1 MAEEAAAK
9 KKKDFLALVG
19 KAFIAISSAGITFAI
34 LGKVPTGGEIE
45 GCNDGKAKDCEA
57 LLERKSLLFYDG
69 FDISRI
75 TNEEYISRF
84 AEKFEAAKK
93 AEEERIAMAE
103 ARKAL
108 EQAMAACEKSLKAT
122 IKDLGRFKIH
132 NRNFETL
139 QIEYSVR
146 ELPRANTNSFGGR
159 IRNVMDC
166 KTGENLR

>member
-45 GCNDGKAKDCEA
+45 GCNDGKAKDCVA
-57 LLERKSLLFYDG
+57 LLERNSLLYDG

-93 AEEERIAMAE
+93 AEEERIALVQ

-108 EQAMAACEKSLKAT
+108 ELAMAACEKSLKAT
-122 IKDLGRFKIH
+122 IKDLGSFKVH

>member
-34 LGKVPTGGEIE
+34 LGKVPKGGEIE

-57 LLERKSLLFYDG
+57 LLERNSLLYEG

-75 TNEEYISRF
+75 TNEEYISQF

-122 IKDLGRFKIH
+122 IKDLGSFKVH

-139 QIEYSVR
+139 QIEYSIR

>member
-1 MAEEAAAK
+1 MAGVAAAK

-57 LLERKSLLFYDG
+57 LLERNSLLYEG

-75 TNEEYISRF
+75 TNEKYISRF
-84 AEKFEAAKK
+84 AEKFEAARK

-122 IKDLGRFKIH
+122 IKDLGSFKVD

>member
-9 KKKDFLALVG
+9 KKKEFLALIW
-19 KAFIAISSAGITFAI
+19 KAFISISSAGITFAI

-57 LLERKSLLFYDG
+57 LLKRNSLLYDG

-103 ARKAL
+103 ARKVL
-108 EQAMAACEKSLKAT
+108 EQAMAACEKSLNAT
-122 IKDLGRFKIH
+122 IKDMGSFKVH

-139 QIEYSVR
+139 QIEYSIRV
-146 ELPRANTNSFGGR
+146 LPRADTNSFGGR
-159 IRNVMDC
+159 IRKVMDC

>member
-1 MAEEAAAK
+1 M
-9 KKKDFLALVG
+9 
-19 KAFIAISSAGITFAI
+19 
-34 LGKVPTGGEIE
+34 
-45 GCNDGKAKDCEA
+45 
-57 LLERKSLLFYDG
+57 LERNSLLYEG

-93 AEEERIAMAE
+93 AEEERIAMAD
-103 ARKAL
+103 ARKAR

-122 IKDLGRFKIH
+122 IKDLGSFKVH

-166 KTGENLR
+166 KTGENMR

>member
-57 LLERKSLLFYDG
+57 LLERNSLLYEG
-69 FDISRI
+69 FDIYRI

-108 EQAMAACEKSLKAT
+108 EQAMTACEKSLKAT
-122 IKDLGRFKIH
+122 IKDLGSFKVH

>member
-19 KAFIAISSAGITFAI
+19 KAFIAVSSAGITFAI

-57 LLERKSLLFYDG
+57 LLERNSLLYDG

-93 AEEERIAMAE
+93 AEEERLAMAE

-122 IKDLGRFKIH
+122 IKDLGSFKVH

-139 QIEYSVR
+139 QIEYSIR

-166 KTGENLR
+166 KTEENLR

>member
-57 LLERKSLLFYDG
+57 LLERNSLLYDG

-103 ARKAL
+103 ASKAL

-122 IKDLGRFKIH
+122 IKDLGSFKVH

-166 KTGENLR
+166 KTGEKLR

>member
-1 MAEEAAAK
+1 MAGEAAAK

-57 LLERKSLLFYDG
+57 LLERNSLLYEG

-84 AEKFEAAKK
+84 AEKFEAARK

-108 EQAMAACEKSLKAT
+108 EQAMAACEQSLKAT
-122 IKDLGRFKIH
+122 IKDLGSFKVH

-166 KTGENLR
+166 KTGENLP

>member
-57 LLERKSLLFYDG
+57 LLERNSLLYEG

-84 AEKFEAAKK
+84 AEKFEAARK
-93 AEEERIAMAE
+93 AEE
-103 ARKAL
+103 
-108 EQAMAACEKSLKAT
+108 
-122 IKDLGRFKIH
+122 
-132 NRNFETL
+132 
-139 QIEYSVR
+139 
-146 ELPRANTNSFGGR
+146 
-159 IRNVMDC
+159 
-166 KTGENLR
+166 

>member
-1 MAEEAAAK
+1 MAGEAAAK

-57 LLERKSLLFYDG
+57 LLERNSLLYEG

-84 AEKFEAAKK
+84 AEKFEAARK

-103 ARKAL
+103 AHKAL

-122 IKDLGRFKIH
+122 IKDLGSFKVH

-166 KTGENLR
+166 KTGENLP

>member
-1 MAEEAAAK
+1 MAGEAAAK

-57 LLERKSLLFYDG
+57 LLERNSLLYEG

-103 ARKAL
+103 ARKVL
-108 EQAMAACEKSLKAT
+108 EQAMAACEKSLNAT
-122 IKDLGRFKIH
+122 IKDMGSFKVH

-166 KTGENLR
+166 KTGANLP

>member
-57 LLERKSLLFYDG
+57 LLERNSLLYDG

-122 IKDLGRFKIH
+122 IKDLGNFKIH

-159 IRNVMDC
+159 IRNVMEC
-166 KTGENLR
+166 KTGETLR

>member
-1 MAEEAAAK
+1 MAGEAAAK

-57 LLERKSLLFYDG
+57 LLERNSLLYEG

-84 AEKFEAAKK
+84 AEKFEAARR

-122 IKDLGRFKIH
+122 IKDLGSFKVH

-166 KTGENLR
+166 KTGENLP

>member
-9 KKKDFLALVG
+9 KKREFLALAG
-19 KAFIAISSAGITFAI
+19 RAFIAITSAGITFAI
-34 LGKVPTGGEIE
+34 LGKLPTGGDIE

-57 LLERKSLLFYDG
+57 LLERNPLLYDG

-122 IKDLGRFKIH
+122 IKDLGSFKVH

>member
-1 MAEEAAAK
+1 MAEEAEAK
-9 KKKDFLALVG
+9 KKKDFLALVW

-57 LLERKSLLFYDG
+57 LLESNSLLYDG

-122 IKDLGRFKIH
+122 IKDLGRFKVH

-139 QIEYSVR
+139 QIEYSIR

>member
-57 LLERKSLLFYDG
+57 LLQRDLLLDDK
-69 FDISRI
+69 FDMARI
-75 TNEEYISRF
+75 PNEEYIARF
-84 AEKFEAAKK
+84 AAKFEAAKK
-93 AEEERIAMAE
+93 AEEERIAKAE

-122 IKDLGRFKIH
+122 IKDLGSFKVH

>member
-1 MAEEAAAK
+1 MAEEAATK

-57 LLERKSLLFYDG
+57 LLERNSLLYGG

-108 EQAMAACEKSLKAT
+108 EKAMTACEKSLKAT
-122 IKDLGRFKIH
+122 IKDLGSFKVH

>member
-57 LLERKSLLFYDG
+57 LLERNSLLYEG

-122 IKDLGRFKIH
+122 IKDLGSFKVH

-139 QIEYSVR
+139 QIEYSIR

>member
-57 LLERKSLLFYDG
+57 LLERNSLLYGG

-108 EQAMAACEKSLKAT
+108 EKAMTACEKSLKAT
-122 IKDLGRFKIH
+122 IKDLGSFKVH

>member
-1 MAEEAAAK
+1 MVGEAAAK

-57 LLERKSLLFYDG
+57 LLERNSLLYEG

-84 AEKFEAAKK
+84 AEKFEAARK

-122 IKDLGRFKIH
+122 IKDLGSFKVH

-166 KTGENLR
+166 KTGENLP

>member
-57 LLERKSLLFYDG
+57 LLERNSLLYDG

-122 IKDLGRFKIH
+122 IKDLGSFKIH

-159 IRNVMDC
+159 IRNVMEC
-166 KTGENLR
+166 KTGETLR

>member
-1 MAEEAAAK
+1 MAGEAAAK

-57 LLERKSLLFYDG
+57 LLERNSLLYNG

-93 AEEERIAMAE
+93 AEEEHIAMAE

-108 EQAMAACEKSLKAT
+108 EKAMAACEKSLKAT
-122 IKDLGRFKIH
+122 IKNLGSFKVH

-139 QIEYSVR
+139 QIEYSIR

-166 KTGENLR
+166 ETGENLS

>member
-1 MAEEAAAK
+1 MAGEAAAK

-57 LLERKSLLFYDG
+57 LLERNSLLYEG

-84 AEKFEAAKK
+84 AEKFEAARK

-108 EQAMAACEKSLKAT
+108 EQAMAACEKSLKVT
-122 IKDLGRFKIH
+122 IKDLGSFKVH

-146 ELPRANTNSFGGR
+146 ELPRANTSSFGGR

-166 KTGENLR
+166 KTGENLP

>member
-1 MAEEAAAK
+1 MAEEAATK

-57 LLERKSLLFYDG
+57 LLERNSLLYDG

-108 EQAMAACEKSLKAT
+108 EQAMVECEKSLKAT
-122 IKDLGRFKIH
+122 IKDLGNFKVH

>member
-1 MAEEAAAK
+1 MAGEAAAK

-57 LLERKSLLFYDG
+57 LLERNSLLYEG

-84 AEKFEAAKK
+84 AEKFEAARK

-108 EQAMAACEKSLKAT
+108 EQAMTACEKSLKAT
-122 IKDLGRFKIH
+122 IKDLGSFKVH

-166 KTGENLR
+166 KTGENLP

>member
-1 MAEEAAAK
+1 MAGEAAAK

-34 LGKVPTGGEIE
+34 LGKLPTGGEIE

-57 LLERKSLLFYDG
+57 LLERNSLLYEG

-84 AEKFEAAKK
+84 AEKFEAARK

-122 IKDLGRFKIH
+122 IKDLGSFKVH

-166 KTGENLR
+166 KTGENLP

>member
-1 MAEEAAAK
+1 MAGEAAAK

-57 LLERKSLLFYDG
+57 LLERNSLLYDG

-122 IKDLGRFKIH
+122 IKDLGNFKIH

-159 IRNVMDC
+159 IRNVMEC
-166 KTGENLR
+166 KTGETLR

>member
-1 MAEEAAAK
+1 MAEEAGAK
-9 KKKDFLALVG
+9 KKKNFLALVG

-57 LLERKSLLFYDG
+57 LLERNSLLYDG

-122 IKDLGRFKIH
+122 IKDLGSFKVH

>member
-9 KKKDFLALVG
+9 KKKNFLALVG
-19 KAFIAISSAGITFAI
+19 KAFIAISSAGITFMI
-34 LGKVPTGGEIE
+34 LGKVPTGGDIE
-45 GCNDGKAKDCEA
+45 SCNDGKVKDCEA
-57 LLERKSLLFYDG
+57 LLERNSLLYDG

-93 AEEERIAMAE
+93 AEEERIAIAK

-108 EQAMAACEKSLKAT
+108 EQAMTACEKSLKAT
-122 IKDLGRFKIH
+122 IKDLGRFKIQ

-139 QIEYSVR
+139 QIEYSIR

-166 KTGENLR
+166 KTGKNLG

>member
-19 KAFIAISSAGITFAI
+19 KAFIAISSAGITFAV

-57 LLERKSLLFYDG
+57 LLERNSLLYDG

-108 EQAMAACEKSLKAT
+108 EQAMVECEKSLKAT
-122 IKDLGRFKIH
+122 IKDLGNFKVH

-166 KTGENLR
+166 KTGEKLR

>member
-1 MAEEAAAK
+1 MAGEAAAK

-57 LLERKSLLFYDG
+57 LLKRNSLLYEG

-84 AEKFEAAKK
+84 AEKFEAARK

-108 EQAMAACEKSLKAT
+108 EQAMSACEKSLKAT
-122 IKDLGRFKIH
+122 ITDLGSFKVH

-166 KTGENLR
+166 KTGENLP

>member
-1 MAEEAAAK
+1 MAGEAAAK

-57 LLERKSLLFYDG
+57 LLERNSLLYEG

-84 AEKFEAAKK
+84 AEKFEAARK

-122 IKDLGRFKIH
+122 IQDLGSFKVH

-166 KTGENLR
+166 KTGENLP

>member
-1 MAEEAAAK
+1 MAGEAAAK

-57 LLERKSLLFYDG
+57 LLERNSLLYEG

-84 AEKFEAAKK
+84 AEKFEAARK

-103 ARKAL
+103 ARKVL
-108 EQAMAACEKSLKAT
+108 EQAMAACEKSLKDT
-122 IKDLGRFKIH
+122 IKDLGSFKVH

-166 KTGENLR
+166 KTGENLP

>member
-9 KKKDFLALVG
+9 KKKNFLALVG

-57 LLERKSLLFYDG
+57 LLERNSLLYHG

-122 IKDLGRFKIH
+122 VKDLGSFKVH

>member
-1 MAEEAAAK
+1 MAGEAAAK

-57 LLERKSLLFYDG
+57 LLERNSLLYEG

-122 IKDLGRFKIH
+122 IKDLGSFKVH

-146 ELPRANTNSFGGR
+146 EFPRANTNSFGGR

-166 KTGENLR
+166 KTGENLP

>member
-1 MAEEAAAK
+1 MAEEATAK
-9 KKKDFLALVG
+9 KKKDFLDLVR

-34 LGKVPTGGEIE
+34 LGKVPTGGEIK

-57 LLERKSLLFYDG
+57 LLERNSLLYEG

-93 AEEERIAMAE
+93 AEEERIAMAD
-103 ARKAL
+103 ARKAR

-122 IKDLGRFKIH
+122 IKDLGSFKVH

-166 KTGENLR
+166 KTGENMR

>member
-1 MAEEAAAK
+1 MAGEAAAK

-57 LLERKSLLFYDG
+57 LLERNSLLYEG

-84 AEKFEAAKK
+84 AEKFEAARKV
-93 AEEERIAMAE
+93 EEDRIAMAE

-122 IKDLGRFKIH
+122 IKDLGSFKVH

-166 KTGENLR
+166 KTGENLP

>member
-1 MAEEAAAK
+1 MAGEAAAK

-57 LLERKSLLFYDG
+57 LLERNSLLYDG

-122 IKDLGRFKIH
+122 IKDLRSFKVQ

-166 KTGENLR
+166 KTGKNLR